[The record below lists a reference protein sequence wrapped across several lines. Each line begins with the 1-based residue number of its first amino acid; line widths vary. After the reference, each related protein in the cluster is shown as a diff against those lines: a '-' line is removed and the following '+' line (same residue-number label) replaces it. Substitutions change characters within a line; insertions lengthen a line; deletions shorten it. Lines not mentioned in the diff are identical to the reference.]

1 MSRFRYV
8 SGASLTPTTEQI
20 AAAEICLNANEMQA
34 ANKAIGK
41 YTICYNAAEVPA
53 NTPNREAVMSFVK
66 SYLEGL
72 TKGANSVEVSFNA
85 DKNSNSAQV
94 VKTDGSKEFVTIW
107 GNGRGNTLPAMSVPA
122 KDVKFGFCISD
133 GEIVTEMKSNP
144 ITGKVAKYIR
154 MYADISA
161 VL

>member
-8 SGASLTPTTEQI
+8 SSASLTPTIQDI
-20 AAAEICLNANEMQA
+20 QAAEICVDDVEFTN

-41 YTICYNAAEVPA
+41 FSIFYDAEKVPE
-53 NTPNREAVMSFVK
+53 NTPNRAAVINWLK
-66 SYLEGL
+66 NHLDGL
-72 TKGANSVEVSFNA
+72 TQSAKSIEISFNA

-94 VKTDGSKEFVTIW
+94 VKSDNSKEFVTIW

-122 KDVKFGFCISD
+122 NKVKFGFCVSD
-133 GEIVTEMKSNP
+133 DEIVTEMKSNP
-144 ITGKVAKYIR
+144 MTGKVGKYVRI
-154 MYADISA
+154 YSDISA